1 MSAILPEP
9 TLEDLRSAAS
19 ALQSSLPAS
28 VHAGGLTVKSKLP
41 FKVVA
46 LREVIIH
53 RMAALATSAV
63 LLLDA
68 NQPLSAAILARAAL
82 ETTALLHGL
91 SQALERFLVTKDAV
105 VLDEFLMKGLVGTR
119 WKDAPVQATNVLTL
133 VDRLEK
139 EMPGF
144 REVYDELCEY
154 AHPNWSGLAGA
165 FSKTKPEDKFEV
177 LFGPSMRSDARATSI
192 GLLFISLHTFRHY
205 YNGMIPDLKALNTH
219 FEALD
224 DEA

>member
-1 MSAILPEP
+1 MSTDLPEP

-28 VHAGGLTVKSKLP
+28 VHAGGLTLKSKLP
-41 FKVVA
+41 FKVVV
-46 LREVIIH
+46 LREVIVH

-68 NQPLSAAILARAAL
+68 KQPLSAAIIVRAAL

-91 SQALERFLVTKDAV
+91 SQALERFLATKDAA
-105 VLDEFLMKGLVGTR
+105 VLDGFLMKGLVGTR

-154 AHPNWSGLAGA
+154 AHPNWSGLTGA
-165 FSKTKPEDKFEV
+165 FSNNKPEDNYEV

-192 GLLFISLHTFRHY
+192 SLLFISLHTFLHY
-205 YNGMIPDLKALNTH
+205 YNGMIPDLKALNAH
-219 FEALD
+219 FEAVD